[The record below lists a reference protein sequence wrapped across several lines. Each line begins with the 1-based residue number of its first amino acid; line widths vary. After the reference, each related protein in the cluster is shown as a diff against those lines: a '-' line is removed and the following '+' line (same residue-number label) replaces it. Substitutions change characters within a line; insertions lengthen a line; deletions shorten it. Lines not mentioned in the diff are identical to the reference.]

1 MDELQNTETIWRLV
15 EAKQDAF
22 IDLSDRIWEIPELN
36 FQEAKSARAHAEML
50 TAQGFR
56 VSEGLAGI
64 PTAVM
69 GEAGQG
75 GPVIAILGEY
85 DALPGLSQEAGVAE
99 HTPLPGNGPGHGCGH
114 NLLGAGAMLAAT
126 AVKDWLAEQGIE
138 GRVRYY
144 GCPAEEG
151 GAAKTFMVRDG
162 LFDDVDIAISWHP
175 AAFAGVNDA
184 YSLAILQVDYG
195 FIGRAA
201 HAAEAPELGR
211 SGLDAAELMN
221 IGVNYLR
228 EHMPSSARIHYAH
241 LESGGVAPNVV
252 QATTTLRYIVRA
264 ADLPS
269 LMSLAARVDQI
280 AEGAALM
287 TETRMERRV
296 VSGMSNLLGN
306 RPLEQAMFD
315 NLQRLGPPPF
325 DAADRSLAEGF
336 RKSVGPADIV
346 AAHERAG
353 MTLTDAPLCD
363 RIVPLD
369 AKGNGGV
376 GSTDVGDVSWAVPT
390 VQMRGAT
397 YAIGTPGH
405 SWQLTGQGKSALAH
419 KGMVHAAKTMAGTA
433 IDVLADPAL
442 LDQAK
447 ADHRARLAVTP
458 YVSPLPA
465 DLAPVLTM
473 AE

>member
-1 MDELQNTETIWRLV
+1 MRNSETIWRLV
-15 EAKQDAF
+15 EAKQDTF
-22 IDLSDRIWEIPELN
+22 VELSDRIWEIPELN
-36 FQEAKSARAHAEML
+36 FQETRSAEAHADTLRE
-50 TAQGFR
+50 QGFR
-56 VSEGLAGI
+56 VTSGLSGI
-64 PTAVM
+64 PTALM
-69 GEAGQG
+69 GEAGEG

-99 HTPLPGNGPGHGCGH
+99 HRPLPGNGPGHGCGH
-114 NLLGAGAMLAAT
+114 NLLGAGALLAAT
-126 AVKDWLAEQGIE
+126 AVKDWLAEQGIA

-175 AAFAGVNDA
+175 AAFAGVNEPH
-184 YSLAILQVDYG
+184 SLAILQIDYA
-195 FIGRAA
+195 FVGRAA
-201 HAAEAPELGR
+201 HAAEMPELGR
-211 SGLDAAELMN
+211 SALDAAELMN
-221 IGVNYLR
+221 VGINYLR

-264 ADLPS
+264 ADLPQ
-269 LMSLAARVDQI
+269 LQMLAARVDRI

-287 TETRMERRV
+287 TETSMRRRV

-306 RPLEQAMFD
+306 RPLEQAMAD
-315 NLQRLGPPPF
+315 NLERLGPPPF
-325 DAADRSLAEGF
+325 DAADRALAAAF
-336 RKSVGPADIV
+336 RQSVSPADI
-346 AAHERAG
+346 AGAHDRVG
-353 MTLTDAPLCD
+353 LPITDAPLCD
-363 RIVPLD
+363 RVVPLT
-369 AKGNGGV
+369 AKGNGSV

-405 SWQLTGQGKSALAH
+405 SWQLTGQGKSPLAH
-419 KGMVHAAKTMAGTA
+419 KGMIHAAKTMAGTA
-433 IDVLADPAL
+433 IDVLSDPAL
-442 LDQAK
+442 LDRAK
-447 ADHRARLAVTP
+447 ADHRARLAETP

-465 DLAPVLTM
+465 ELSPVLDM
-473 AE
+473 AG